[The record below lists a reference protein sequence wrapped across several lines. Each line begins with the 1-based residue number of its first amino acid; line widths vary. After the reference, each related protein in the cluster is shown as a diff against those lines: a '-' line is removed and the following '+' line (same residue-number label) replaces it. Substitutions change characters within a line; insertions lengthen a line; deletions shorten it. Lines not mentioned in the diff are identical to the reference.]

1 MVLRG
6 WGEFPGHRETES
18 GIVVFANVESD
29 RKPAIS
35 FGGYGPC
42 LTTSKFQFICIL
54 LPMARNS
61 RFTVAKK
68 FLPLLAGM
76 IFACL
81 FVAPLHAQTGA
92 DSVSVDENGDS
103 VVVTVHAPLE
113 PGPAPEVYNAENT
126 TVTTPE
132 IAITSVPITIEFE
145 YTGNKEYLRE
155 NAAHFFINGKSRLV
169 EMKEGK
175 GSLEYDLAGESSV
188 KIESDTHALE
198 VVREFN
204 PIPLWLSIIP
214 PLLAI
219 IMALVFREVITAL
232 FTGIFV
238 GGAII
243 HVSLVGIWGV
253 PKGLLTVLD
262 TYILD
267 AVADKDHV
275 SVVLFSMLIGGIVAV
290 ISRNGGMKGVV
301 DKVSR
306 YAKTAISGQVAT
318 WFLGVAIF
326 FDDYAN
332 TLVVGNTMRPVTDRL
347 RISREKL
354 SYLVDST
361 AAPISAVAFI
371 TTWIGAELG
380 YIEGGLDKIAMAGHT
395 VPGDPSPYGIFI
407 SSLQYSFYPLLTLIF
422 MLMLVLRNRDYG
434 PMLKAERRARTTGQ
448 VSKSAV
454 GEPIDREKEQE
465 LDDLEPVRGAKP
477 NAWHAFIPIL
487 VVILGTV
494 IGLWATGMDS
504 LRGDWASDPA
514 AKAAYDGS
522 GFFGKVSLIIGA
534 SNSYAA
540 LLWSSLSGLLVAI
553 LITLARGLMSLEQTI
568 ESVLGGFKTMM
579 HAMIILILA
588 WSLAGVTD
596 DLHTAEFIT
605 QILGSSISPYLIP
618 TITFLLAAVVSFST
632 GSSWG
637 TMAILYPL
645 IIPATWEVSLA
656 AGIAPEAIM
665 PLLHNTVACVLA
677 GSVLGDHCSPI
688 SDTTILS
695 SLASSCNH
703 IDHVRTQM
711 PYALTVGAV
720 SVLAGTLP
728 GAYGVP
734 FWITFPVSLGL
745 LYLIIQVF
753 GKPVTPA
760 RA

>member
-1 MVLRG
+1 MVFYPCKNLVNRSVWLG
-6 WGEFPGHRETES
+6 SVWLLFL
-18 GIVVFANVESD
+18 
-29 RKPAIS
+29 IS
-35 FGGYGPC
+35 
-42 LTTSKFQFICIL
+42 
-54 LPMARNS
+54 
-61 RFTVAKK
+61 
-68 FLPLLAGM
+68 
-76 IFACL
+76 
-81 FVAPLHAQTGA
+81 APLHPWAQSDSLPNA
-92 DSVSVDENGDS
+92 LSDSVGVA
-103 VVVTVHAPLE
+103 VPPLLQ
-113 PGPAPEVYNAENT
+113 PGPPPEIYDRTNLEIVMPEVA
-126 TVTTPE
+126 
-132 IAITSVPITIEFE
+132 IASVPIEIEFS
-145 YTGNKEYLRE
+145 YTGKAEYLRD
-155 NAAHFFINGKSRLV
+155 NSAHFFINGESHLV
-169 EMKEGK
+169 EMEDGR
-175 GSLEYDLAGESSV
+175 GTLAYDLAAETTVVIEAETHSV
-188 KIESDTHALE
+188 
-198 VVREFN
+198 VQEFN

-219 IMALVFREVITAL
+219 LMALLFREVITAL

-243 HVSLVGIWGV
+243 HVSLISFWGI
-253 PKGLLTVLD
+253 PKGILTVLD

-275 SVVLFSMLIGGIVAV
+275 SVILFSMLIGGIVAV

-301 DKVSR
+301 DRVSK
-306 YAKTAISGQVAT
+306 YARTAISGQLAT

-380 YIEGGLDKIAMAGHT
+380 YIEGGLGKIVAAGHAI
-395 VPGDPSPYGIFI
+395 PGDPSPYGIFI

-448 VSKSAV
+448 VSRPTTD
-454 GEPIDREKEQE
+454 EPLDREKGQE
-465 LDDLEPVRGAKP
+465 LDDLEPVRGAQP
-477 NAWHAFIPIL
+477 NAWHAAIPIL

-494 IGLWATGMDS
+494 VGLWFTGMES
-504 LRGDWASDPA
+504 LRADWVGDPTE
-514 AKAAYDGS
+514 KAAYDGS
-522 GFFGKVSLIIGA
+522 GFFGRVSLIIGA
-534 SNSYAA
+534 SDSYSA

-553 LITLARGLMSLEQTI
+553 FITLGRRLMSLEQTI

-579 HAMIILILA
+579 HAMIILVLA
-588 WSLAGVTD
+588 WALAGVTD

-645 IIPATWEVSLA
+645 IIPATWDVSLA
-656 AGIAPEAIM
+656 ASIAPEAIM

-711 PYALTVGAV
+711 PYALTVGTV

-745 LYLIIQVF
+745 LYLVVQF
-753 GKPVTPA
+753 LGKPVTPA
-760 RA
+760 QT